1 MTYIRWGGVLLA
13 TCLNVSLVTAA
24 EVTAESDPIQA
35 EFTAAF
41 DAMLENPADVDA
53 VVRYSLA
60 AAHAGDYESAIGA
73 LERLL
78 LMNSN
83 QPVLRADLGLFYFY
97 LESYEAAKYH
107 LTKAI
112 ADESKIPTSLARTV
126 KQTLGKIDNK
136 LARSSFSGG
145 VRVGMS
151 YQTNMN
157 AGADSATV
165 LAAGVPV
172 ALPNSFREE
181 NDIQT
186 NLFGHL
192 RHQYDLQ
199 NKYDAVIDTHAFAY
213 ITRHADLSR
222 LNVVNLQLS
231 PGIRFKPSPTDI
243 KGLSLRPH
251 LIGDYF
257 TFDGDHYYTGY
268 GLGLDADY
276 RIRTDL
282 SVSGSIKSRYLDYNQ
297 TTKRPSL
304 DGRDGLHT
312 SARLGLSKV
321 LTRNM
326 IAQVTLNGTR
336 RNARQDFNAADVLGV
351 QGRMIL
357 SHASLFGSDQSRWRT
372 NFDLSYTSTN
382 YDSPDPV
389 VDPTRSRDERQWK
402 VAVGTVIP
410 IATHWDLNLGLSH
423 SKVNSNI
430 RNFDRDN
437 TSLDVNANWRF

>member
-1 MTYIRWGGVLLA
+1 MTYIRWGGAVLA
-13 TCLNVSLVTAA
+13 TCLYASLVTAA

-73 LERLL
+73 MERLL
-78 LMNSN
+78 LMNSD
-83 QPVLRADLGLFYFY
+83 QPVLRADIGLFYFY

-112 ADESKIPTSLARTV
+112 ADESKLSPSLARTV
-126 KQTLGKIDNK
+126 KQTLGKIDNR

-145 VRVGMS
+145 VNVGLS

-157 AGADSATV
+157 AGADSDTV
-165 LAAGVPV
+165 LSGGVPV
-172 ALPNSFREE
+172 TLPNSFREE
-181 NDIQT
+181 NDLQA
-186 NLFGHL
+186 NLFGHI

-199 NKYDAVIDTHAFAY
+199 NKYQAAIDTRAFAY
-213 ITRHADLSR
+213 VTRHADLNR
-222 LNVVNLQLS
+222 LNVINLQIS

-257 TFDGDHYYTGY
+257 NFDGDHYYTGY

-282 SVSGSIKSRYLDYNQ
+282 SVYGSIKSRYLDYNQ
-297 TTKRPSL
+297 TSKRPSL
-304 DGRDGLHT
+304 NQRDGLHT
-312 SARLGLSKV
+312 TARLGLRKV
-321 LTRNM
+321 LTQN
-326 IAQVTLNGTR
+326 IVAQVNLNGTR
-336 RNARQDFNAADVLGV
+336 RNARQDFNAADVWGALG
-351 QGRMIL
+351 RIYL
-357 SHASLFGSDQSRWRT
+357 SHASVFGSDQSRWRSH
-372 NFDLSYTSTN
+372 FDLSYSSTD
-382 YDSPDPV
+382 YDSPDPTI
-389 VDPTRSRDERQWK
+389 DPTRTRNERQWK
-402 VAVGTVIP
+402 VSLGTVIP
-410 IATHWDLNLGLSH
+410 ISTQWDLNLGLSH
-423 SKVNSNI
+423 SRVNSNI
-430 RNFDRDN
+430 INFDRDN
-437 TSLDVNANWRF
+437 TSLDINANWRF

>member
-1 MTYIRWGGVLLA
+1 MTYIRWGGVVLA
-13 TCLNVSLVTAA
+13 SCLYVSLVTAA

-41 DAMLENPADVDA
+41 DAMLENPADLDT

-83 QPVLRADLGLFYFY
+83 QPILRADLGLFYYY

-107 LTKAI
+107 LNKALV
-112 ADESKIPTSLARTV
+112 DENKIPASLARTV
-126 KQTLGKIDNK
+126 KQTLGKIDHK

-145 VRVGMS
+145 ISAGLS

-157 AGADSATV
+157 AGADSDTV
-165 LAAGVPV
+165 LAGGVPV
-172 ALPNSFREE
+172 TLPSNFREE
-181 NDIQT
+181 NDIQA
-186 NLFGHL
+186 NLLGHL
-192 RHQYDLQ
+192 RHEYDLQ
-199 NKYDAVIDTHAFAY
+199 NKYHAVIDTRAIAY

-222 LNVVNLQLS
+222 LNVINLQLS

-251 LIGDYF
+251 LIGEYF
-257 TFDGDHYYTGY
+257 TFDGDHYYSGY

-282 SVSGSIKSRYLDYNQ
+282 SVNGSIKLRYLDYNQ
-297 TTKRPSL
+297 TSKRPSL
-304 DGRDGLHT
+304 DERDGLHT
-312 SARLGLSKV
+312 SARLGLRKV
-321 LTRNM
+321 LDKN
-326 IAQVTLNGTR
+326 IILQVNLNGTR
-336 RNARQDFNAADVLGV
+336 RNARQGFNAADVLGV
-351 QGRMIL
+351 LGRIYL
-357 SHASLFGSDQSRWRT
+357 SHASLFGADRSRWRT

-423 SKVNSNI
+423 SRVNSNI